1 VSTDIG
7 GASESLLPHAADSTE
22 PRTDLESVLLTIEL
36 ARRPPRT
43 PDYPAENKAMVGLA
57 QELYSPG
64 DILQRLVKAAVSLCN
79 AHSAGIS
86 LLHEDGQNF
95 YWRTVTGR
103 WATYVGGTL
112 PRALSPC
119 GTVLDRNAPQL
130 FSHPERH
137 FPCLVSMLPTIE
149 EGLLIPFYVAGK
161 AVGTIWIIA
170 HDASRSFDAEDLRVM
185 SNLSQFASAA
195 YQMLGAREQLES
207 ELRDTKRLQ
216 ALSAQLLPEA
226 DISTLYEKVMDAA
239 VSIMHSDFASIQM
252 YYPERGSSGE
262 LRLLGFHGFE
272 SQAAKFWEW
281 VRADSQCTCG
291 VALRTGRR
299 IIASDVETADFLA
312 GTADLATYQEAGIRA
327 VQSTPLVS
335 RDGKLL
341 GMISTHWR
349 KPHQPSERDLRL
361 FDILVRQAA
370 DIIERKQA
378 EETQHLLTAEL
389 SHRVKNTL
397 ATVQAIA
404 SQTQR
409 YAKSNSEFVE
419 NFNGR
424 LRALARAHSLLT
436 NSSWTGA
443 HLHDVLSD
451 QLTFDAGPDR
461 IAYSGP
467 PVFFPAQVALHLAL
481 ILHELGTNARKHGAL
496 SVPEGRLDVSWT
508 ISTNGPGP
516 AIELVW
522 IEQNG
527 PEVHPPQK
535 SGLGSQL
542 IERSLE
548 SFGGTVT
555 THFEPSGVRCTIG
568 LPLDSAGRK
577 STASEV
583 RGCE

>member
-1 VSTDIG
+1 MSTDIG
-7 GASESLLPHAADSTE
+7 GTRDSVLPHAADSAD
-22 PRTDLESVLLTIEL
+22 PRADLESVLSTVELT
-36 ARRPPRT
+36 RRPPRT
-43 PDYPAENKAMVGLA
+43 PDYAAENKALVALT

-64 DILQRLVKAAVSLCN
+64 DILEKLAKAALTLCS
-79 AHSAGIS
+79 AHSAGVS

-112 PRALSPC
+112 PRAQSPC

-137 FPCLVSMLPTIE
+137 FPCLVSTLPTIE
-149 EGLLIPFYVAGK
+149 EGLLIPFYVAGT

-170 HDASRSFDAEDLRVM
+170 HDANRRFDAEDLRVM

-195 YQMLGAREQLES
+195 YQMLGAREQLEA
-207 ELRDTKRLQ
+207 ELTDTKRLQ
-216 ALSAQLLPEA
+216 GLSAQLLPEA
-226 DISTLYEKVMDAA
+226 DISALYEKIMDAA
-239 VSIMHSDFASIQM
+239 VNIMRSDFASIQM
-252 YYPERGSSGE
+252 YYPERGSGGE
-262 LRLLGFHGFE
+262 LRLLAFHGFE

-312 GTADLATYQEAGIRA
+312 GTADLATYRQTGIRA

-349 KPHQPSERDLRL
+349 KSHQPSERDLRL
-361 FDILVRQAA
+361 LDILVRQAA
-370 DIIERKQA
+370 DLIERKQA
-378 EETQHLLTAEL
+378 EETQQLLIAEL

-404 SQTQR
+404 GQTLR
-409 YAKSNSEFVE
+409 SAKSNSEFME
-419 NFNGR
+419 NFTGR

-436 NSSWTGA
+436 NSSWAGA
-443 HLHDVLSD
+443 YLHDILCD
-451 QLTFDAGPDR
+451 QLTFDTGPDR

-467 PVFFPAQVALHLAL
+467 AVFFPAQTALHLAL
-481 ILHELGTNARKHGAL
+481 ILHELGTNARKYGAL
-496 SVPEGRLDVSWT
+496 SVPDGRLGVSWT
-508 ISTNGPGP
+508 ISTNGSGS

-527 PEVHPPQK
+527 PEVHPPHK
-535 SGLGSQL
+535 SGLGSLL

-548 SFGGTVT
+548 SFGATVST
-555 THFEPSGVRCTIG
+555 RFDPSGLFCSIR

-577 STASEV
+577 STASEAA
-583 RGCE
+583 EL

>member
-7 GASESLLPHAADSTE
+7 GARDSVLPQAADLAD
-22 PRTDLESVLLTIEL
+22 PRADLESVLLTAEL
-36 ARRPPRT
+36 TRRTPRT
-43 PDYPAENKAMVGLA
+43 PDYAAENRALVALA
-57 QELYSPG
+57 HELYSPG
-64 DILQRLVKAAVSLCN
+64 DILQSLVEAAITLCC

-86 LLHEDGQNF
+86 LLNDDGQNF

-103 WATYVGGTL
+103 WATYVGDTL
-112 PRALSPC
+112 PRSLSPC

-137 FPCLVSMLPTIE
+137 FPCLVSMLPKIE
-149 EGLLIPFYVAGK
+149 EGLLIPFYVAGT

-195 YQMLGAREQLES
+195 YQMLGAREQLEA
-207 ELRDTKRLQ
+207 ELTDTKRLQ
-216 ALSAQLLPEA
+216 RLSAQLIYEA
-226 DISTLYEKVMDAA
+226 DISALYDKIMDAA
-239 VSIMHSDFASIQM
+239 VSIMRSDFASIQM
-252 YYPERGSSGE
+252 YYPERGSGGE
-262 LRLLGFHGFE
+262 LRLLASHGFK
-272 SQAAKFWEW
+272 SQATKFWEW

-299 IIASDVETADFLA
+299 IIASDVEIADFLA
-312 GTADLATYQEAGIRA
+312 GTADLATYQETGIRA

-361 FDILVRQAA
+361 LDILIRQAA
-370 DIIERKQA
+370 DLIERKQA
-378 EETQHLLTAEL
+378 EETQQLLTAEL

-404 SQTQR
+404 GQTLR
-409 YAKSNSEFVE
+409 SAKSSSEFME

-436 NSSWTGA
+436 NSSWSGA
-443 HLHDVLSD
+443 YLHDILCN
-451 QLTFDAGPDR
+451 QLTFDTGPDR

-467 PVFFPAQVALHLAL
+467 AVFFPAQTALYLAL
-481 ILHELGTNARKHGAL
+481 VLHELGTNARKYGAL
-496 SVPEGRLDVSWT
+496 SIPEGRLDVSWT
-508 ISTNGPGP
+508 ISTNGSSS
-516 AIELVW
+516 AIELAW

-527 PEVHPPQK
+527 PEIHPPHK
-535 SGLGSQL
+535 SGLGSLL

-548 SFGGTVT
+548 SFGATVST
-555 THFEPSGVRCTIG
+555 RFDPSGLCCTIR
-568 LPLDSAGRK
+568 LPSDLAGRRN
-577 STASEV
+577 TAEQAAQL
-583 RGCE
+583 